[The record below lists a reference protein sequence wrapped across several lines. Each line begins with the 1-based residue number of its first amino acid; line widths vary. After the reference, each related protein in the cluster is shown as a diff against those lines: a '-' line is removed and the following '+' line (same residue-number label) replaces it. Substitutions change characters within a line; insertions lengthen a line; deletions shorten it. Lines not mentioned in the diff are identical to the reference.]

1 MANLQ
6 KVVLISGSTSGIGKA
21 VADRFIHDGFTVI
34 QNSRNKIDKKDVL
47 GVKHIVGDVTNY
59 KTCLDIIEFIKLE
72 YGRLDVLVCNV
83 GNGADLD
90 SDNSTEERW
99 SHFLSSNLLSTTFL
113 VDAAISL
120 LTKSKGNVV
129 AVSSICGS
137 TSVKGAPIEY
147 SAAKA
152 ALNMYIRSMALKH
165 GERSIRFNA
174 VSPGNVM
181 FEGSTWHSKIKK
193 NKEFVN
199 KYISENVPMGVLIEP
214 EAVAEA
220 ILFLA
225 KDISKFTTGVVL
237 NVDGGQSL

>member
-6 KVVLISGSTSGIGKA
+6 KVVLISGSTNGIGKA
-21 VADRFIHDGFTVI
+21 VTARFVRDGFTVI

-59 KTCLDIIEFIKLE
+59 KTCLDIIESIKVE

-83 GNGADLD
+83 GNGTDLD

-113 VDAAISL
+113 VDAAISIL
-120 LTKSKGNVV
+120 IKSKGNVV

-137 TSVKGAPIEY
+137 TLVKGAPIEY

-152 ALNMYIRSMALKH
+152 ALNMYIGLMALKY
-165 GERSIRFNA
+165 GENSIRFNA

-193 NKEFVN
+193 SKEFVN
-199 KYISENVPMGVLIEP
+199 KFISENVPMGVFIEP

-220 ILFLA
+220 VLFLA
-225 KDISKFTTGVVL
+225 NDSSKFTTGVVL
-237 NVDGGQSL
+237 NIDGGQSL

>member
-21 VADRFIHDGFTVI
+21 VAARFINDGFTVI
-34 QNSRNKIDKKDVL
+34 QNSRNKIDDKDIL
-47 GVKHIVGDVTNY
+47 GVKHIEGDVTNY
-59 KTCLDIIEFIKLE
+59 KTCLDIIESIKLE

-83 GNGADLD
+83 GNGTDLD
-90 SDNSTEERW
+90 SDNLIEERW

-113 VDAAISL
+113 VDAAIPL
-120 LTKSKGNVV
+120 LIKSKGNVV

-165 GERSIRFNA
+165 GKSSIRFNA

>member
-21 VADRFIHDGFTVI
+21 VASRFVYDGFTVI

-47 GVKHIVGDVTNY
+47 GVKYIEGDVTSY
-59 KTCLDIIEFIKLE
+59 KTCLDIIESIKLE

-83 GNGADLD
+83 GNGSDLD
-90 SDNSTEERW
+90 LDNSTEERW
-99 SHFLSSNLLSTTFL
+99 THFLSSNLLSTTFL

-120 LTKSKGNVV
+120 LIKSKGNVV

-137 TSVKGAPIEY
+137 TPVKGAPIEY

-165 GERSIRFNA
+165 GENSIRFNA

-181 FEGSTWHSKIKK
+181 FEGSIWHSKIKK

-199 KYISENVPMGVLIEP
+199 KFISENVPMGVFIEP
-214 EAVAEA
+214 DAVAEA

-225 KDISKFTTGVVL
+225 NDSSKFTTGVVL
-237 NVDGGQSL
+237 NIDGGQSV

>member
-6 KVVLISGSTSGIGKA
+6 KVVLISGSTNGIGKA
-21 VADRFIHDGFTVI
+21 VAARFINDGFTVI
-34 QNSRNKIDKKDVL
+34 QNSRNKIDEKDVS

-90 SDNSTEERW
+90 SNNSTEERW

-113 VDAAISL
+113 VDAAISML
-120 LTKSKGNVV
+120 IKSKGNVV

-137 TSVKGAPIEY
+137 TLIKGAPIEY

-152 ALNMYIRSMALKH
+152 ALNMYIRLMALKH
-165 GERSIRFNA
+165 GENSIRFNA

-181 FEGSTWHSKIKK
+181 FEGSTWHSKVKK

-199 KYISENVPMGVLIEP
+199 KYISENVPMGVFIEP
-214 EAVAEA
+214 EAVVEA

-225 KDISKFTTGVVL
+225 NDSSKFTTGVVL
-237 NVDGGQSL
+237 NIDGGQSL